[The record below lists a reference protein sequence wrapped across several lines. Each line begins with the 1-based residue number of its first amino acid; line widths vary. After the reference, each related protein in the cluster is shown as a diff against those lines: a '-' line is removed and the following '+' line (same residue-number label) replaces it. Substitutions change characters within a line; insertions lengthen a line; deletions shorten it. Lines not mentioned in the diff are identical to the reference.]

1 LGEKRS
7 DLGRPEMTTIVNVFP
22 ILSLCLI
29 VFEVLVL
36 SSLNTRTGWVK
47 NRRIRRRVLLV
58 CTSTLL
64 IIQTGLAYDLYSYY
78 QGRIGDSGSMGF
90 PGYEENFDILPGESR
105 QIGPLSNWFTVA
117 ALSVRLWSS
126 PNEVTFYITDENIP
140 QIKYEEGN
148 YSGGE
153 LYLMLPYR
161 FSRPFVIANW
171 TINLCNPSQ
180 TEIIYVGIG
189 VDSAIVSG
197 VKVAEVAAAFP
208 HLWPFI
214 AALTLWF
221 YTDLSLSL
229 EKSRKPTGRVQASG
243 QPQDGGRSTGQENPE
258 QN

>member
-1 LGEKRS
+1 
-7 DLGRPEMTTIVNVFP
+7 MTTIVNVFP

-29 VFEVLVL
+29 AFELLVL
-36 SSLNTRTGWVK
+36 SWLNTRTGWVK
-47 NRRIRRRVLLV
+47 NRRIRKRVLLV

-64 IIQTGLAYDLYSYY
+64 IIQAGLAYDLYSYY
-78 QGRIGDSGSMGF
+78 QGQIGDSGSMGF
-90 PGYEENFDILPGESR
+90 LGHEGSFDILPGESR

-117 ALSVRLWSS
+117 AFSVLLWSS

-171 TINLCNPSQ
+171 TVNLCNPSQ
-180 TEIIYVGIG
+180 TETIYVDIRI
-189 VDSAIVSG
+189 DSGIVSG
-197 VKVAEVAAAFP
+197 VKVAEIAAAFP

-214 AALTLWF
+214 AVLTLWF
-221 YTDLSLSL
+221 YTDVSIQL
-229 EKSRKPTGRVQASG
+229 ERSHRPASHVQVSE
-243 QPQDGGRSTGQENPE
+243 QPQDGGSSTAQEKPE
-258 QN
+258 